1 MVIVW
6 WKKRRMM
13 SEIFTTERGDICAF
27 CNKNRT
33 EVKVLVKS
41 DTSRVCI
48 CDECTSIS
56 SDMIREFNTRRN
68 SPQINLMY
76 PNQIRELLDKEI
88 IGQDDAK
95 QTLSVAAF
103 MHILRI
109 ISGRGTKSN
118 VLMVGPTGSG
128 KTRMMQVLAE
138 ILQVPLAITDATT
151 LTEAGYVGD
160 DVESIVARLI
170 QIADFNMNH
179 AKHGIIYIDEIDKL
193 ARTSNNRS
201 ISRDVSGEGVQ
212 QALLKLI
219 EGTVAM
225 VPQKTNIKH
234 PSQDTIQID
243 TKDILFICG
252 GSFEGITR
260 IIKNR
265 MSPARMGIGSSGN
278 QFSGYESDYD
288 YLQSVDSHDF
298 MKFGMIPEFIG
309 RLPIRVVLKGL
320 TIDELVQVITQPKSA
335 IFNQYEELLSSTGV
349 GLTITD
355 GAKLRIAQ
363 IASAQKTGARGIRSV
378 IEKLLTDE
386 IYREVQ
392 EDKVKNKQ
400 IITIDVDL
408 VNRYFK

>member
-1 MVIVW
+1 M
-6 WKKRRMM
+6 
-13 SEIFTTERGDICAF
+13 
-27 CNKNRT
+27 
-33 EVKVLVKS
+33 
-41 DTSRVCI
+41 
-48 CDECTSIS
+48 
-56 SDMIREFNTRRN
+56 
-68 SPQINLMY
+68 
-76 PNQIRELLDKEI
+76 
-88 IGQDDAK
+88 
-95 QTLSVAAF
+95 
-103 MHILRI
+103 
-109 ISGRGTKSN
+109 
-118 VLMVGPTGSG
+118 
-128 KTRMMQVLAE
+128 
-138 ILQVPLAITDATT
+138 
-151 LTEAGYVGD
+151 
-160 DVESIVARLI
+160 
-170 QIADFNMNH
+170 
-179 AKHGIIYIDEIDKL
+179 
-193 ARTSNNRS
+193 
-201 ISRDVSGEGVQ
+201 SGEGVQ

-278 QFSGYESDYD
+278 QFSGHESDYD

-349 GLTITD
+349 GLAITD

-400 IITIDVDL
+400 TITIDVDL